1 MARSN
6 SQQICEAPL
15 RGRSAAIFGGG
26 GQGARRC
33 GNDAAIQLSP
43 EVQRRSNKA
52 AEQTNKRNKQTQQT
66 NATNKQ
72 AQRVAIL
79 LGAIGTL

>member
-15 RGRSAAIFGGG
+15 RGRSAAIFGGK

-33 GNDAAIQLSP
+33 GNDAPPSSSAPKFSGDQTKL
-43 EVQRRSNKA
+43 RSKQTNATNKRN
-52 AEQTNKRNKQTQQT
+52 NKRNKQTQQT
-66 NATNKQ
+66 NKRSAW
-72 AQRVAIL
+72 RYC
-79 LGAIGTL
+79 